1 MKLLLVS
8 NFTDIHHEQY
18 VLNLL
23 FCEGLQHFHLRKA
36 NYSIRQM
43 ATYIERIPEP
53 FRDRIVL
60 HSHFEL
66 IDEFGLRGAHFTK
79 KHTYEAF
86 LSSRGHDG
94 LLAQTPAFDHLSFSV
109 HSIPDIKRVSPM
121 YDYVFLSPVFDSISN
136 QGYNSKFKIHDLKTF
151 LTQSSLPPNGAAT
164 ERPRPQVI
172 ALGGINETVVD
183 QVFDTGFD
191 GMALLGYIWTGFE
204 QDGDMVLAVK
214 RFRYIKNL
222 IHERERLLARPVA
235 SLS

>member
-36 NYSIRQM
+36 DYSLRQM
-43 ATYIERIPEP
+43 RTYIERIPAI
-53 FRDRIVL
+53 FRSRVVL
-60 HSHFEL
+60 HSHFDL
-66 IDEFGLRGAHFTK
+66 IDEYGLRGAHFTK
-79 KHTYEAF
+79 KHSYESF
-86 LSSRGHDG
+86 LLSRGQSLFTTDR
-94 LLAQTPAFDHLSFSV
+94 PAFDQLSFSV
-109 HSIPDIKRVSPM
+109 HSIPDIKRVLPV

-136 QGYNSKFKIHDLKTF
+136 QGYNSKFRIHDLKTF
-151 LTQSSLPPNGAAT
+151 LALPAPAG

-172 ALGGINETVVD
+172 ALGGITDAVVES
-183 QVFDTGFD
+183 VFDTGFD
-191 GMALLGYIWTGFE
+191 GMALLGYIWTRFE

-222 IHERERLLARPVA
+222 VLAREKQPAMVI
-235 SLS
+235 SQ